1 MTCPIIPDFIFKL
14 FEQEITKI
22 NMIVVDTICQH
33 FNLDKNEV
41 VKVLH
46 KNLKMNVNIIGEE
59 LEHIK
64 IVKKHSSNKAQ
75 QQQNDTEI
83 DTNKEACTSQSI
95 TKEDVKALKTT
106 VDALCDARVYIP
118 TELLVKQCSRSKIEG
133 QQFCKLHNRLFEE
146 GKLKYGT
153 INDEKP
159 DAISTSALNLKVK
172 RKIY

>member
-22 NMIVVDTICQH
+22 NMIVVDTICKQ
-33 FNLDKNEV
+33 FNLDKSEV

-46 KNLKMNVNIIGEE
+46 KELNMNVNIIGEE

-64 IVKKHSSNKAQ
+64 IVKKHSTNKGH
-75 QQQNDTEI
+75 QQQNETER
-83 DTNKEACTSQSI
+83 KEVNNEGTSHAN
-95 TKEDVKALKTT
+95 EDVKPLKVT
-106 VDALCDARVYIP
+106 DEMICEARVYIP

-153 INDEKP
+153 IRDEKP